1 MLTKYEQII
10 DGYKTWYPNLHSR
23 TVECR
28 PSGYY
33 TILVTLDDGSKME
46 YSSFDN
52 TIRDVTKLYIR
63 DESGAVDETVWRK
76 EFGHRLRTTM
86 TEKCMNQERLADL
99 IGVSRQMMSR
109 YVRGT
114 STPSGYTL
122 TRLSEVLGCDV
133 RELTRFGYIEN

>member
-1 MLTKYEQII
+1 MLTKYIQII
-10 DGYKTWYPNLHSR
+10 DDYKTWYPNLHSR
-23 TVECR
+23 TVEYR

-46 YSSFDN
+46 YNSFDN

-63 DESGAVDETVWRK
+63 DESGAVDEAVWRK
-76 EFGHRLRTTM
+76 EFGYRLRTMM
-86 TEKCMNQERLADL
+86 TEKGMNQERLAEL

-133 RELTRFGYIEN
+133 RELTRFGYINE